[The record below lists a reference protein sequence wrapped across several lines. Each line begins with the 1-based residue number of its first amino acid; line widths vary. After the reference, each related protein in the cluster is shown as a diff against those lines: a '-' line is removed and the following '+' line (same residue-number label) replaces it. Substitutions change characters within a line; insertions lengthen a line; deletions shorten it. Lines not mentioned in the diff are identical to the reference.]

1 MDAATWNSLEP
12 GDQVQH
18 YLTGDTVWTVGERWT
33 REHWRFVTKSRGP
46 QVPAPGTLVS
56 NESRNFSLIRR
67 AKETP

>member
-46 QVPAPGTLVS
+46 QVPAPGTLV
-56 NESRNFSLIRR
+56 
-67 AKETP
+67 